1 MVPAKM
7 RGAVAR
13 YLHLPE
19 SELGEVRMVHRTLDC
34 RRRNVLYHCV
44 VEVGCGERTPQL
56 LTHTVAQSESRE
68 SSLSMPSPSNVSER
82 SELTQHSKLITQK
95 VLSLPLTPSHSLS
108 LPPKT
113 VLIVGAGP
121 AGLFA
126 ALRCLQL
133 GMKPV
138 IVERGKPVEERKYDI
153 ARLAREKV
161 VNPDSNW
168 CFGEGGAGTYS
179 DGKLYTRST
188 KRGDVGAV
196 LRTFVD
202 HGADPDIM
210 LEAHAHI
217 GTDRL
222 SGIIA
227 NMRHTIEAAGGEYH
241 FNTRVTDL
249 IVRDGR
255 VHGVVTDAGE
265 VTGAAVILATGHSAR
280 DIYYMFQRHGWLLE
294 AKPFALGVRVEHPQ
308 ELINEIQYHGK
319 GYSKYL
325 PPAAY
330 SLTTQVYSS
339 NNAITRSSSQH
350 GVFSFCMCPG
360 GVIVPAATA
369 DGQQV
374 VNGMSN
380 SRRNSPF
387 ANSGI
392 AVTVDLKDV
401 ATLNLELGTL
411 NFEPGTLNLKPGGMP
426 SALPT
431 TLNLKP
437 GTLNLEPETLN
448 LEPGTLNQSLPTLA
462 FQMQVE
468 QIMFHAGGDAINAPA
483 QRLVDFLRRKAS
495 STLGKTGYMG
505 DVVSAPLHELLPP
518 FVVDSLIQGFR
529 DFDRKMHGFITEDA
543 TLLAVESR
551 TSSPVRIPRD
561 KETLQHPQ
569 LQGLYP
575 CGEGAG
581 YAGGIVSSALDGIRC
596 VNNFANI
603 G

>member
-1 MVPAKM
+1 MRTITIDLTPEEYHVPELL
-7 RGAVAR
+7 RSAVAR
-13 YLHLPE
+13 QLGVSEEQLE
-19 SELGEVRMVHRTLDC
+19 SFRVTRRTLDC
-34 RRRNVLYHCV
+34 RRRNIVYHTEIEVGSGECV
-44 VEVGCGERTPQL
+44 VDSTRKQMLPTTLYP
-56 LTHTVAQSESRE
+56 
-68 SSLSMPSPSNVSER
+68 LS
-82 SELTQHSKLITQK
+82 TKK
-95 VLSLPLTPSHSLS
+95 VI
-108 LPPKT
+108 
-113 VLIVGAGP
+113 IVGAGP

-126 ALRCLQL
+126 SLRLL
-133 GMKPV
+133 EHGIRPI

-153 ARLAREKV
+153 AALTREKC

-188 KRGDVGAV
+188 KRGDVGSV
-196 LRTFVD
+196 LRTFVA

-210 LEAHAHI
+210 LDAHAHI

-227 NMRHTIEAAGGEYH
+227 NMRRTIVEHGGEYH
-241 FNTRVTDL
+241 FNTRVSDL
-249 IVRDGR
+249 IVKDGS
-255 VHGVVTDAGE
+255 VKGVIDQYGNSIEGT
-265 VTGAAVILATGHSAR
+265 AVILATGHSAR
-280 DIYYMFQRHGWLLE
+280 DIYSLFHSHGWLLE

-319 GYSKYL
+319 GYSQYL

-330 SLTTQVYSS
+330 SLTTQ
-339 NNAITRSSSQH
+339 AGTH

-380 SRRNSPF
+380 SRRNSPY

-392 AVTVDLKDV
+392 AVTV
-401 ATLNLELGTL
+401 ELGD
-411 NFEPGTLNLKPGGMP
+411 
-426 SALPT
+426 LPT
-431 TLNLKP
+431 KLRTGSPLSL
-437 GTLNLEPETLN
+437 LE
-448 LEPGTLNQSLPTLA
+448 
-462 FQMQVE
+462 FQRQIE
-468 QIMFHAGGDAINAPA
+468 QRMFHAGGDAINAPT
-483 QRLVDFLRRKAS
+483 QRLVDFLQHKS
-495 STLGKTGYMG
+495 SSRLNKTGYMG
-505 DVVSAPLHELLPP
+505 DVTNAPLHELLPP
-518 FVVDSLIQGFR
+518 FVVEALTQGFK
-529 DFDRKMHGFITEDA
+529 DFDRKMHGFITEEA
-543 TLLAVESR
+543 SLLAVESR

-596 VNNFANI
+596 ADAVTLQK
-603 G
+603 

>member
-1 MVPAKM
+1 MEPKRIEIDLTPEECMVPAKL
-7 RGAVAR
+7 RSAVAR
-13 YLHLPE
+13 HLGVVE
-19 SELGEVRMVHRTLDC
+19 AELGEIHMLRRTLDC
-34 RRRNVLYHCV
+34 RRRNVIYHAA
-44 VEVGCGERTPQL
+44 VEVISGKCEVIGDAKANRFEFHT
-56 LTHTVAQSESRE
+56 TH
-68 SSLSMPSPSNVSER
+68 
-82 SELTQHSKLITQK
+82 
-95 VLSLPLTPSHSLS
+95 LPLHT
-108 LPPKT
+108 KAI
-113 VLIVGAGP
+113 IVGAGP

-126 ALRCLQL
+126 ALRCLEL
-133 GMKPV
+133 GIKPV
-138 IVERGKPVEERKYDI
+138 IIERGKPVEERKYDI

-196 LRTFVD
+196 LRTFVE

-210 LEAHAHI
+210 LEVHAHI
-217 GTDRL
+217 GTDCL

-227 NMRHTIEAAGGEYH
+227 NMRRTIEAAGGEYR

-249 IVRDGR
+249 VVKEGR
-255 VHGVVTDAGE
+255 VHGVATEGGDIVSD
-265 VTGAAVILATGHSAR
+265 AVILATGHSAR

-330 SLTTQVYSS
+330 SLTTQ
-339 NNAITRSSSQH
+339 ACGH

-392 AVTVDLKDV
+392 AVTVGLDDV
-401 ATLNLELGTL
+401 KGDGV
-411 NFEPGTLNLKPGGMP
+411 F
-426 SALPT
+426 AL
-431 TLNLKP
+431 LD
-437 GTLNLEPETLN
+437 
-448 LEPGTLNQSLPTLA
+448 
-462 FQMQVE
+462 FQRE
-468 QIMFHAGGDAINAPA
+468 QEQKMFRAGGDAINAPA
-483 QRLVDFLRRKAS
+483 QQLVDFLQRKS
-495 STLGKTGYMG
+495 SSRLGKTGYMG
-505 DVVSAPLHELLPP
+505 DVVSAPLHELLPD

-529 DFDRKMHGFITEDA
+529 DFDRKMHGFVTEDA
-543 TLLAVESR
+543 MLLAVESR

-596 VNNFANI
+596 AEAI
-603 G
+603 PRR

>member
-1 MVPAKM
+1 MTEQIAKLLVVSMNTDMEPRRVELDLTPEECMVPAKM

-13 YLHLPE
+13 HLHLPE
-19 SELGEVRMVHRTLDC
+19 SELGEVRMVRRTLDC
-34 RRRNVLYHCV
+34 RRRNVIYHAT
-44 VEVGCGERTPQL
+44 VEIGSHNEIDDD
-56 LTHTVAQSESRE
+56 A
-68 SSLSMPSPSNVSER
+68 N
-82 SELTQHSKLITQK
+82 

-108 LPPKT
+108 LPQKT

-188 KRGDVGAV
+188 KRGDVGSV
-196 LRTFVD
+196 LRTFVE
-202 HGADPDIM
+202 HGADPDIL

-227 NMRHTIEAAGGEYH
+227 NMRRTIVDAGGEYH

-255 VHGVVTDAGE
+255 VLGVVTDAGE
-265 VTGAAVILATGHSAR
+265 VTGSAVILATGHSAR
-280 DIYYMFQRHGWLLE
+280 DIYYMFQQHGWLLE

-319 GYSKYL
+319 GYSRYL

-330 SLTTQVYSS
+330 SLTTQVCVRATNGS
-339 NNAITRSSSQH
+339 NRANQTH

-392 AVTVDLKDV
+392 AVTVGLEDV
-401 ATLNLELGTL
+401 TTAHYPLSTDHYPLTTDHC
-411 NFEPGTLNLKPGGMP
+411 P
-426 SALPT
+426 LPT
-431 TLNLKP
+431 DHSPLTTDHSPLTTDHYPLTTDHCP
-437 GTLNLEPETLN
+437 L
-448 LEPGTLNQSLPTLA
+448 STLA

-483 QRLVDFLRRKAS
+483 QRLVDFLQRKPS

-529 DFDRKMHGFITEDA
+529 DFDRKMHGFITEEA

-561 KETLQHPQ
+561 KEALQHPQ

-596 VNNFANI
+596 VEAI
-603 G
+603 PQR

>member
-1 MVPAKM
+1 MSSITIDLTPEQYHGPGQM
-7 RGAVAR
+7 QQAVAR
-13 YLHLPE
+13 QLGVPLNDLPQL
-19 SELGEVRMVHRTLDC
+19 SVIRRTLDC
-34 RRRNVLYHCV
+34 RRRNVVYHCV
-44 VEVGCGERTPQL
+44 IEVGNDGMKTGDKGEYFIQAIHKP
-56 LTHTVAQSESRE
+56 
-68 SSLSMPSPSNVSER
+68 LSNKSV
-82 SELTQHSKLITQK
+82 I
-95 VLSLPLTPSHSLS
+95 
-108 LPPKT
+108 
-113 VLIVGAGP
+113 IVGAGP

-126 ALRCLQL
+126 ALRCLEL
-133 GMKPV
+133 DMKPI

-196 LRTFVD
+196 LRTFVA
-202 HGADPDIM
+202 HGADPDIL

-227 NMRHTIEAAGGEYH
+227 NMRRTIEAGGGEYR

-249 IVRDGR
+249 VVREDR
-255 VHGVVTDAGE
+255 VRGVVTDGGE
-265 VTGAAVILATGHSAR
+265 IVGDAVILATGHSAR
-280 DIYYMFQRHGWLLE
+280 DIFYMFQRRGWLLE

-319 GYSKYL
+319 GYSRYL

-330 SLTTQVYSS
+330 SLTTQ
-339 NNAITRSSSQH
+339 ACGH

-369 DGQQV
+369 EGQQV

-392 AVTVDLKDV
+392 AVTVGLDDV
-401 ATLNLELGTL
+401 KGDGV
-411 NFEPGTLNLKPGGMP
+411 F
-426 SALPT
+426 AL
-431 TLNLKP
+431 LD
-437 GTLNLEPETLN
+437 
-448 LEPGTLNQSLPTLA
+448 
-462 FQMQVE
+462 FQRE
-468 QIMFHAGGDAINAPA
+468 QEQRMFHAGGDAINAPS
-483 QRLVDFLRRKAS
+483 QRLVDFMKRRTS
-495 STLGKTGYMG
+495 SRLGKTGYMG
-505 DVVSAPLHELLPP
+505 DVVSAPLHELLPG
-518 FVVDSLIQGFR
+518 FVVDSMIQGFR
-529 DFDRKMHGFITEDA
+529 DFDRKMHGFVTEEA

-569 LQGLYP
+569 LAGLYP

-581 YAGGIVSSALDGIRC
+581 YAGGIVSSAIDGIRC
-596 VNNFANI
+596 AEAI
-603 G
+603 PQR

>member
-1 MVPAKM
+1 MRTISIDLTPEEYHVPEQL
-7 RGAVAR
+7 RRAVAR
-13 YLHLPE
+13 QLGVGVDTLEELH
-19 SELGEVRMVHRTLDC
+19 VTRRTLDC
-34 RRRNVLYHCV
+34 RRRQVVYHTEISLGDDNQSHLNNQSTLIALPASAPRV
-44 VEVGCGERTPQL
+44 V
-56 LTHTVAQSESRE
+56 
-68 SSLSMPSPSNVSER
+68 
-82 SELTQHSKLITQK
+82 
-95 VLSLPLTPSHSLS
+95 
-108 LPPKT
+108 
-113 VLIVGAGP
+113 IVGAGP

-126 ALRCLQL
+126 ALRCLEL

-153 ARLAREKV
+153 ARLTREKV

-196 LRTFVD
+196 LRTFVA

-210 LEAHAHI
+210 LDAHAHI

-222 SGIIA
+222 SGIIR
-227 NMRHTIEAAGGEYH
+227 NMRHTIEEAGGEYH
-241 FNTRVTDL
+241 FNTRVADL
-249 IVRDGR
+249 IVKDGR
-255 VHGVVTDAGE
+255 VLGVVDTDGNHIE
-265 VTGAAVILATGHSAR
+265 GSAVILATGHSAR
-280 DIYYMFQRHGWLLE
+280 DIYSMFHRHGWLLE

-319 GYSKYL
+319 GYSRYL

-330 SLTTQVYSS
+330 SLTTQVG
-339 NNAITRSSSQH
+339 TH

-380 SRRNSPF
+380 SRRNSPY

-392 AVTVDLKDV
+392 AVTVG
-401 ATLNLELGTL
+401 LNEELRMKNEELASPLALL
-411 NFEPGTLNLKPGGMP
+411 NFQQ
-426 SALPT
+426 A
-431 TLNLKP
+431 
-437 GTLNLEPETLN
+437 
-448 LEPGTLNQSLPTLA
+448 
-462 FQMQVE
+462 VE
-468 QIMFHAGGDAINAPA
+468 QRMFHAGGDAINAPA
-483 QRLVDFLRRKAS
+483 QRLVDFLQRRS
-495 STLGKTGYMG
+495 SSRLNKSGYMG
-505 DVVSAPLHELLPP
+505 ETVNAPLHELLPP
-518 FVVDSLIQGFR
+518 FVVDALIQGFK
-529 DFDRKMHGFITEDA
+529 DFDRKMHGFITEEA
-543 TLLAVESR
+543 SLLAVESR

-596 VNNFANI
+596 ADAAKTLSLQK
-603 G
+603 

>member
-1 MVPAKM
+1 MVHAKL
-7 RGAVAR
+7 RSAVAR
-13 YLHLPE
+13 HLGVSE
-19 SELGEVRMVHRTLDC
+19 AELGEVSVVRRTLDC
-34 RRRNVLYHCV
+34 RRRNVVYHATVETFHETSHDDGAIHKETFHETSLRQTV
-44 VEVGCGERTPQL
+44 V
-56 LTHTVAQSESRE
+56 
-68 SSLSMPSPSNVSER
+68 
-82 SELTQHSKLITQK
+82 
-95 VLSLPLTPSHSLS
+95 
-108 LPPKT
+108 
-113 VLIVGAGP
+113 IVGAGP

-188 KRGDVGAV
+188 KRGDVSSV
-196 LRTFVD
+196 LRTFVE

-227 NMRHTIEAAGGEYH
+227 NMRHTIEEGGGEYR

-255 VHGVVTDAGE
+255 VCGVMTDGGDIAGD
-265 VTGAAVILATGHSAR
+265 AVILATGHSAR

-319 GYSKYL
+319 DYSRYL

-330 SLTTQVYSS
+330 SLTTQVGS
-339 NNAITRSSSQH
+339 H

-392 AVTVDLKDV
+392 AVTVGLNDV
-401 ATLNLELGTL
+401 MDDGV
-411 NFEPGTLNLKPGGMP
+411 F
-426 SALPT
+426 AL
-431 TLNLKP
+431 LD
-437 GTLNLEPETLN
+437 
-448 LEPGTLNQSLPTLA
+448 
-462 FQMQVE
+462 FQRE
-468 QIMFHAGGDAINAPA
+468 QEQRMFRAGGDAINAPA
-483 QRLVDFLRRKAS
+483 QRLVDFLHCKPS
-495 STLGKTGYMG
+495 SRLNKTGYMG
-505 DVVSAPLHELLPP
+505 DVVSAPLHELLPD

-529 DFDRKMHGFITEDA
+529 DFDRKMRGFITEDA

-596 VNNFANI
+596 VESIAARV
-603 G
+603 

>member
-1 MVPAKM
+1 MVPAKL

-13 YLHLPE
+13 HLHQ
-19 SELGEVRMVHRTLDC
+19 SEERLGAVRLVRRTLDC
-34 RRRNVLYHCV
+34 RRRNVIYHAT
-44 VEVGCGERTPQL
+44 VEIGSHNEIDDNGIVL
-56 LTHTVAQSESRE
+56 N
-68 SSLSMPSPSNVSER
+68 SLNF
-82 SELTQHSKLITQK
+82 LN
-95 VLSLPLTPSHSLS
+95 SLNSH
-108 LPPKT
+108 KT
-113 VLIVGAGP
+113 ILIVGAGP

-188 KRGDVGAV
+188 KRGDVSAV
-196 LRTFVD
+196 LRTFVE
-202 HGADPDIM
+202 HGADPDIL

-227 NMRHTIEAAGGEYH
+227 NMRRTIVDAGGEYH

-249 IVRDGR
+249 VVKDGR
-255 VHGVVTDAGE
+255 VYGVITEDGE
-265 VTGAAVILATGHSAR
+265 IFGDAVILATGHSAR

-319 GYSKYL
+319 DYSRYL

-330 SLTTQVYSS
+330 SLTTQVCG
-339 NNAITRSSSQH
+339 H

-401 ATLNLELGTL
+401 ATAH
-411 NFEPGTLNLKPGGMP
+411 
-426 SALPT
+426 S
-431 TLNLKP
+431 
-437 GTLNLEPETLN
+437 TLNLEPETLN
-448 LEPGTLNQSLPTLA
+448 QFLTTNHYPLSTNHSPLNLEPETWNQSLSTLA

-468 QIMFHAGGDAINAPA
+468 QIMFHAGGDAINAPS

-596 VNNFANI
+596 VEAI
-603 G
+603 PQK

>member
-7 RGAVAR
+7 RGAVAHH
-13 YLHLPE
+13 LHLPE

-34 RRRNVLYHCV
+34 RRRNVIYHAT
-44 VEVGCGERTPQL
+44 VEIGSHNEIDDD
-56 LTHTVAQSESRE
+56 A
-68 SSLSMPSPSNVSER
+68 N
-82 SELTQHSKLITQK
+82 

-227 NMRHTIEAAGGEYH
+227 NMRRTIEAAGGEYR
-241 FNTRVTDL
+241 FNTRVVDL

-255 VHGVVTDAGE
+255 VYGVVTDAGE
-265 VTGAAVILATGHSAR
+265 VTGSAVILATGHSAR

-330 SLTTQVYSS
+330 SLTTQ
-339 NNAITRSSSQH
+339 ACGH

-392 AVTVDLKDV
+392 AVTVGPEDV
-401 ATLNLELGTL
+401 ATAHSTLNLEPETW
-411 NFEPGTLNLKPGGMP
+411 NLEPGGMP

-431 TLNLKP
+431 TLLPDLRSRPASLTSK
-437 GTLNLEPETLN
+437 PETLN
-448 LEPGTLNQSLPTLA
+448 LEPGTNLSPLSTLA

-468 QIMFHAGGDAINAPA
+468 QIMFHAGGDAINAPS
-483 QRLVDFLRRKAS
+483 QPLVDFLRRKAS

-596 VNNFANI
+596 AEAI
-603 G
+603 LRR

>member
-1 MVPAKM
+1 MVPAKL
-7 RGAVAR
+7 RIAVAR
-13 YLHLPE
+13 HLGVSE
-19 SELGEVRMVHRTLDC
+19 AELGEVRVVRRTLDC
-34 RRRNVLYHCV
+34 RRRNVIYHAT
-44 VEVGCGERTPQL
+44 VETYDGTSHDDGTIYKEPFHRTALRQ
-56 LTHTVAQSESRE
+56 TIV
-68 SSLSMPSPSNVSER
+68 
-82 SELTQHSKLITQK
+82 
-95 VLSLPLTPSHSLS
+95 
-108 LPPKT
+108 
-113 VLIVGAGP
+113 IVGAGP

-188 KRGDVGAV
+188 KRGDVSGV
-196 LRTFVD
+196 LRTFVE

-227 NMRHTIEAAGGEYH
+227 NMRHTIEDAGGEYR

-255 VHGVVTDAGE
+255 VLGVVTDGGDI
-265 VTGAAVILATGHSAR
+265 TGDAVILATGHSAR

-319 GYSKYL
+319 GYSRYL

-330 SLTTQVYSS
+330 SLTTQVGS
-339 NNAITRSSSQH
+339 H

-392 AVTVDLKDV
+392 AVTVGLDDL
-401 ATLNLELGTL
+401 
-411 NFEPGTLNLKPGGMP
+411 P
-426 SALPT
+426 SAAKSINPF
-431 TLNLKP
+431 
-437 GTLNLEPETLN
+437 
-448 LEPGTLNQSLPTLA
+448 SLLD
-462 FQMQVE
+462 FQMAVE
-468 QIMFHAGGDAINAPA
+468 QRMFRAGGDAINAPA
-483 QRLVDFLRRKAS
+483 QRLVDFLRRKPS
-495 STLGKTGYMG
+495 SRLNKTGYMG
-505 DVVSAPLHELLPP
+505 DVVSAPLHELLPG
-518 FVVDSLIQGFR
+518 FVVDSLIQGFK
-529 DFDRKMHGFITEDA
+529 DFDSKMRGFITEDA

-561 KETLQHPQ
+561 KESLQHPQ

-596 VNNFANI
+596 ANNLANI